1 MCQPR
6 SLPVPNVH
14 AALHLDSPLQTF
26 LYLQSH
32 VSSPLSKLVVGQLE
46 WAHVPLAGGE
56 SQDGGSP
63 EHRELYR
70 GSEMVF

>member
-14 AALHLDSPLQTF
+14 AALHLDSFADLPLPA
-26 LYLQSH
+26 SH
-32 VSSPLSKLVVGQLE
+32 LSPLSKLVVGQLE
-46 WAHVPLAGGE
+46 WAHVPLAGG
-56 SQDGGSP
+56 SGWRSP